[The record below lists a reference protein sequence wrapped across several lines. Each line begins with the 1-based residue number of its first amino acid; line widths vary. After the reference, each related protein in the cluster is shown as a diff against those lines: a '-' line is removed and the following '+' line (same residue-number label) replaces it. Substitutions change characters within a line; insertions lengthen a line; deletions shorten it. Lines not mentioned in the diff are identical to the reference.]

1 MEREPGRLHLA
12 ELGRNAKPKAVART
26 GTYAVS
32 WTSHD
37 CAYSTPSTR
46 SKPVRLNADGLIP
59 ISRTSSSV
67 DGGGRYAAVRC
78 LRPRFRR
85 CRSAQRAGAVGV
97 SATETARRASGGDQA
112 AIGRLTILA
121 PDPCLSNSPASNQQ
135 PAGEYQQGHRTQR
148 LARECRNR
156 RKGQRPRYGV

>member
-46 SKPVRLNADGLIP
+46 SNPDRLNADGLMP
-59 ISRTSSSV
+59 MSLTSSGV
-67 DGGGRYAAVRC
+67 GN
-78 LRPRFRR
+78 RPPLDPDRP
-85 CRSAQRAGAVGV
+85 QR
-97 SATETARRASGGDQA
+97 
-112 AIGRLTILA
+112 
-121 PDPCLSNSPASNQQ
+121 
-135 PAGEYQQGHRTQR
+135 
-148 LARECRNR
+148 
-156 RKGQRPRYGV
+156 